1 MNQSAMF
8 DDRRLGVAA
17 GAVIG
22 IVLLLTQSAGA
33 AKMKVANVAAA
44 DGGFV
49 QFDIS
54 WTDSW
59 RIMWKEGSIDR
70 TNWDAAWIFVKYRA
84 KDDAAWSHATLST
97 KNEDHS
103 APKGAKI
110 EVGLSGD
117 KATGAFLYRAAE
129 GRGSWS
135 SKGVK
140 LKWFGKDGEVLDP
153 KKIELFVHA
162 IEMVYVPQGAFYAGG
177 PGKLAG
183 SFTDG
188 SWKKRTDVIPMKI
201 TGEGELT
208 VAPQRGSLYGTAP
221 GGAAHTI
228 GPVGSLSDAFPKGYG
243 AFYCMKYETSQG
255 QYAAFL
261 NQLTATQAAKRYPFP
276 TIPVKFSGNGVHTVR
291 KTAAGYAAS
300 EPERACNWVSWDD
313 CTAYLDWAALRPM
326 SELEYEK
333 ACRGPLKPAKDEY
346 AWGPGALPK
355 ARWVFDITAAPPV
368 PKPYGLCGAA
378 GRKEAGCTYWGIA
391 TMSGHLRERTVA
403 VGHLEGRRFTG
414 ICGDGALSYDGFAD
428 TRDWPGPS
436 ESWPNAATAGGGFR
450 GGPWYK
456 DKARLR
462 VSDRFLAA
470 CLRKQRD
477 RSYGFR
483 GVRHEPRPV
492 RKIDE
497 KDMGPRSEFGGLGG
511 SGHHVVYLIDRS
523 GSMFDIMEA
532 VKKQITTSVGKLTP
546 KQDFHVIMFADGQP
560 LEKKPMSL
568 APPTEANKLALDKF
582 LKMVKAEG
590 TTNPAKAINRAFD
603 VLAKADKRPGK
614 IIYMLTDGVF
624 PDNET
629 VISVIRARNRRRR
642 VTINTF
648 LFGWKPPLAVK
659 IMTQIA
665 RENGGKHR
673 YIDPG
678 KPPVNA
684 GDSK

>member
-8 DDRRLGVAA
+8 DKRLLGSAA
-17 GAVIG
+17 GTVIG

-33 AKMKVANVAAA
+33 AQMKVANVAAA
-44 DGGFV
+44 ADGFV

-59 RIMWKEGSIDR
+59 RVLWKEGSIRR

-84 KDDAAWSHATLST
+84 KGEAAWSHAILST

-110 EVGLSGD
+110 QVGLSGD
-117 KATGAFLYRAAE
+117 DATGAFLYRAAE
-129 GRGSWS
+129 GRGSWAN
-135 SKGVK
+135 KGVK
-140 LKWFGKDGEVLDP
+140 LKWFDEGGEVPDP
-153 KKIELFVHA
+153 EKIELFVHA
-162 IEMVYVPQGAFYAGG
+162 IEMVFVPKGAFYAGG
-177 PGKLAG
+177 GGKLAG

-188 SWKKRTDVIPMKI
+188 SRKKRADVIPMKI
-201 TGEGELT
+201 TGEGELS
-208 VAPQRGSLYGTAP
+208 VAPQRGCLYGTAT

-228 GPVGSLSDAFPKGYG
+228 GPVGSLSDEFPKGYG

-261 NQLTATQAAKRYPFP
+261 NQLTAVQAAKRYPFP
-276 TIPVKFSGNGVHTVR
+276 TIPAKFSGDGIHTVR
-291 KTAAGYAAS
+291 KTATGYAAS
-300 EPERACNWVSWDD
+300 KPDRACNWVSWDD
-313 CTAYLDWAALRPM
+313 CVAYLDWAGLRPM

-333 ACRGPLKPAKDEY
+333 ACRGPLKPVKDEY

-355 ARWVFDITAAPPV
+355 ARWLFDITEAPPV
-368 PKPYGLCGAA
+368 PKPYGLCGSV

-391 TMSGHLRERTVA
+391 TMSGHLRERTVT

-414 ICGDGALSYDGFAD
+414 ICGDGALTHDGFAD

-483 GVRHEPRPV
+483 GVRHEPGPV

-497 KDMGPRSEFGGLGG
+497 RDLAPRSEFGGLGG
-511 SGHHVVYLIDRS
+511 NAHHVVYLIDRS
-523 GSMFDIMEA
+523 GSMFDIMDA
-532 VKKQITTSVGKLTP
+532 VNKQITTSVKNLKP
-546 KQDFHVIMFADGQP
+546 KQDFHVIMFANGAP

-568 APPTEANKLALDKF
+568 APPTPENRLALDKF
-582 LKMVKAEG
+582 LSTVKPEG
-590 TTNPAKAINRAFD
+590 TTNPVKAINRAFD
-603 VLAKADKRPGK
+603 VLAKADNSRGK
-614 IIYMLTDGVF
+614 LIYMLTDGVF
-624 PDNET
+624 SDNEA
-629 VISVIRARNRRRR
+629 VMSAIRVRNRRRR
-642 VTINTF
+642 VMINTF
-648 LFGWKPPLAVK
+648 LYGWKPPLAVK
-659 IMTQIA
+659 VMTQIA
-665 RENGGKHR
+665 RENGGGYK
-673 YIDPG
+673 YIDPD
-678 KPPVNA
+678 K
-684 GDSK
+684 